1 MSVHHH
7 QHLYWLAEF
16 CLSSGEM
23 LNTLTVIDWTA
34 WGCNSPDYVHQRQVL
49 HRDIVFTMRL
59 FNSFM
64 TASITATDG
73 EQDEDHF
80 SEWVTF
86 LLISGIN
93 DWQWFVGFD
102 KITSCNETKPLN
114 SESGIIDS
122 VVWKSFPQSEF
133 KGGFRYRRFKFI
145 WRFFYIEKVD
155 EIDFLCLHLF
165 FHSFIHL
172 FSSTNGGMFMP
183 GAGESGKMRQLTRPL
198 MTVWTT
204 FTKLTTDSGNRWEKS
219 LEVKYSR
226 VNPKTL
232 HPANPD
238 VKSQKDTILSQNFTM
253 LIQNFTFKAKFR
265 EGKEVTPGI
274 TWFTEVCLR
283 VYPVVCS

>member
-49 HRDIVFTMRL
+49 HRDTVFTMRL
-59 FNSFM
+59 SNSFM
-64 TASITATDG
+64 TTSITATDG

-122 VVWKSFPQSEF
+122 VVWKSFLQSEF

-198 MTVWTT
+198 NDIHEAHYRQRESMRKITRSQILQG
-204 FTKLTTDSGNRWEKS
+204 K
-219 LEVKYSR
+219 
-226 VNPKTL
+226 PK
-232 HPANPD
+232 
-238 VKSQKDTILSQNFTM
+238 NFTSSESRCK
-253 LIQNFTFKAKFR
+253 IPERHNSITKFYDVNS
-265 EGKEVTPGI
+265 KLY
-274 TWFTEVCLR
+274 F
-283 VYPVVCS
+283 